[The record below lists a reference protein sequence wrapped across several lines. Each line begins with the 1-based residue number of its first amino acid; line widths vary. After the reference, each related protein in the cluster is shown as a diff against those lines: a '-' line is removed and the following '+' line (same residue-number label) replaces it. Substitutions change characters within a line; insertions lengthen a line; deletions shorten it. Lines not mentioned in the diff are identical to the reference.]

1 MPGSLSEV
9 EGFQSSGFLLHRQRK
24 NLGGESG
31 EAEEQTRGRKEA
43 LSLLEGVAASVR
55 IFPSLDSPRLC
66 CLRRSHP
73 LGFSLFNC
81 VPRTRLLSFNVI
93 FPLTFSPP
101 LLSSPPFFLPPYF
114 AHSIFFPTVV
124 CLKAC
129 LLIQFNFHL
138 TFLCFPPPIY
148 PLLFSFLILPFSFTW
163 PQSLHLFP
171 PLSLSPSSDFAVAP
185 RSPIP
190 TLD

>member
-1 MPGSLSEV
+1 M
-9 EGFQSSGFLLHRQRK
+9 
-24 NLGGESG
+24 
-31 EAEEQTRGRKEA
+31 
-43 LSLLEGVAASVR
+43 LEGVAASVR

-101 LLSSPPFFLPPYF
+101 LLSSPPPLFSLLIS
-114 AHSIFFPTVV
+114 HTRFFPTVV

-129 LLIQFNFHL
+129 LLFQFNFHL
-138 TFLCFPPPIY
+138 TFLCFPPQSI
-148 PLLFSFLILPFSFTW
+148 LFCSRFLSFPFLS
-163 PQSLHLFP
+163 PGLSLSISSP
-171 PLSLSPSSDFAVAP
+171 PLSPSSDFAVAP